1 MNVLVVACHPD
12 DMEICCGGTLV
23 KYAKRGDNVTVCVVA
38 NGNMGHVEIMPDE
51 LREIRNEEARR
62 GCEIGGLKYVTCDI
76 GDLLVD
82 SSNRD
87 QINTLVKIMRDA
99 DPDVLITHS
108 PNDYM
113 CDHIEVAKLA
123 LYASFSAS
131 CPHYEMDLGP
141 ACKATPVFF
150 MDNYHCVDSEPTDYV
165 DITDELETKLEMLD
179 CHASQV
185 VWLKDHDNSD
195 VLEDTRTVA
204 RFRGLQC
211 GVKYAEGFRRYLAA
225 DRLTTK
231 HLLP

>member
-38 NGNMGHVEIMPDE
+38 NGNMGHVEIMPNE

-113 CDHIEVAKLA
+113 CDHIEVFNA
-123 LYASFSAS
+123 
-131 CPHYEMDLGP
+131 
-141 ACKATPVFF
+141 
-150 MDNYHCVDSEPTDYV
+150 DN
-165 DITDELETKLEMLD
+165 
-179 CHASQV
+179 
-185 VWLKDHDNSD
+185 
-195 VLEDTRTVA
+195 
-204 RFRGLQC
+204 
-211 GVKYAEGFRRYLAA
+211 
-225 DRLTTK
+225 
-231 HLLP
+231 